1 MPHYRQNWESRYGK
15 SGGRW
20 DEYEPGYRYAWE
32 MRQEPRFSG
41 RSWTEAEP
49 DLRRDWETRHKD
61 RPWDRFG
68 SAVRDVWEDATDKV
82 EVHEEQ
88 LRARKETVNAGEVA
102 VRKEVV
108 TERREM
114 DVPVRR
120 EEVVV
125 ERHAVPNRPASSAD
139 FGSSRE
145 EIRVPLREEQVTL
158 EKQAVVTE
166 EIEIGKRTVQDTEHV
181 GGTVRKEVAHVE
193 KTGDVTVRGDATD
206 STRDPR
212 APRRNP

>member
-1 MPHYRQNWESRYGK
+1 MPRYRQHWESRYGQ

-32 MRQEPRFSG
+32 MRQQPQFQG
-41 RSWTEAEP
+41 RSWAQAEP
-49 DLRRDWETRHKD
+49 DLRRDWETRYKD

-68 SAVRDVWEDATDKV
+68 SALRDVWEDASETV
-82 EVHEEQ
+82 ELHEEQ
-88 LRARKETVNAGEVA
+88 LRAHKETVNAGEVA

-108 TERREM
+108 SERQEM

-125 ERHAVPNRPASSAD
+125 ERHAVPNRPASDAAFAS
-139 FGSSRE
+139 GRE
-145 EIRVPLREEQVTL
+145 ELRVPVHEEQVTL

-166 EIEIGKRTVQDTEHV
+166 EIEIGKRAVQDTEHV

-193 KTGDVTVRGDATD
+193 KTGDVVREDAK
-206 STRDPR
+206 TRR
-212 APRRNP
+212 TR